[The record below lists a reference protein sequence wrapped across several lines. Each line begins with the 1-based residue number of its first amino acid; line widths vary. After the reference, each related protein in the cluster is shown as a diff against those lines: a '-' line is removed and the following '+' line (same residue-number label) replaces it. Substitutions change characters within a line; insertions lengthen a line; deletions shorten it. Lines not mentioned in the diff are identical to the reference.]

1 MSERKDLS
9 KLYEY
14 SGSMG
19 GGVRGVMISALIWF
33 IVCCLFGARVI
44 GASITPWVGVLPFSL
59 FFLIC
64 LGIWGVVNVV
74 VLHLVW
80 GRGFFK
86 RGEALLE
93 EIVKEKGVVK

>member
-1 MSERKDLS
+1 MLDRKDPS

-19 GGVRGVMISALIWF
+19 SGVRGVMISALIWF
-33 IVCCLFGARVI
+33 IVFCLFGAGKV
-44 GASITPWVGVLPFSL
+44 GASITPWVGALPFSL
-59 FFLIC
+59 FFLIW

-74 VLHLVW
+74 VFHLVW